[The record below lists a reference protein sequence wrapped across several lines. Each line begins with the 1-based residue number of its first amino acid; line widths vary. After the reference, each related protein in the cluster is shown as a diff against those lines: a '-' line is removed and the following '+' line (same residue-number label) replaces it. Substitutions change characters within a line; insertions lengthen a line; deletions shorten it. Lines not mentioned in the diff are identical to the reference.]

1 MAAIIELAHVDV
13 SRKGNAILRDLSL
26 SLEEGETTVFMGSAG
41 SGKST
46 LLKVAAGLLVP
57 DQGRILFRGKDV
69 ARLSRDEE
77 EAFRSTSAFVFQDA
91 ALWSNQNIF
100 ENLAL
105 PLRLHRHATPGPE
118 MERLVR
124 KALEM
129 AGFEGDLSDR
139 PAVLSMGERRLVG
152 LARALVLDPELVFL
166 DEPTAYLDETAT
178 GRIFEVLAQLR
189 ARGKTLVVVSSS
201 SSFVS
206 RSADRLG
213 IVRDGSLAAYGSYE
227 EAVEWN
233 DASLRA
239 ETGRLRPRQEAWL
252 EPEEDER

>member
-1 MAAIIELAHVDV
+1 MAAVIELVHVDV
-13 SRKGNAILRDLSL
+13 SGKGNPILRDLSL
-26 SLEEGETTVFMGSAG
+26 SLEEGQTTVFMGSAG

-46 LLKVAAGLLVP
+46 LLKAAAGLLVP
-57 DQGRILFRGKDV
+57 DQGRVLFRGKDL
-69 ARLSRDEE
+69 ARLSREE
-77 EAFRSTSAFVFQDA
+77 EQEFRAMSAFVFQDA
-91 ALWSNQNIF
+91 ALWSNQSVF

-105 PLRLHRHATPGPE
+105 PLRLHSHSISGPE
-118 MERLVR
+118 LDRGVR
-124 KALEM
+124 KALEI
-129 AGFEGDLSDR
+129 AGFEGELKDR

-206 RSADRLG
+206 RTADRLG
-213 IVRDGSLAAYGSYE
+213 IVRDGSLVAYGSYE
-227 EAVEWN
+227 EAVNWN

>member
-1 MAAIIELAHVDV
+1 MATAIELVHVDV
-13 SRKGNAILRDLSL
+13 SGKGTPILRDLSL
-26 SLEEGETTVFMGSAG
+26 DIEEGETTVFMGSAG

-46 LLKVAAGLLVP
+46 LLKTAAGLLVP
-57 DQGRILFRGKDV
+57 DQGRVLFRGKDL

-77 EAFRSTSAFVFQDA
+77 QEFRAMSAFVFQDA
-91 ALWSNQNIF
+91 ALWSNQSIF

-105 PLRLHRHATPGPE
+105 PVRLHRPSIPGAE
-118 MERLVR
+118 LERTAK

-129 AGFEGDLSDR
+129 AGFEGDLKDR
-139 PAVLSMGERRLVG
+139 PAILSMGERRLVG
-152 LARALVLDPELVFL
+152 LARALVLDPELIFL

-213 IVRDGSLAAYGSYE
+213 IVRGGALAAFGSYE
-227 EAVEWN
+227 EAVDWD
-233 DASLRA
+233 DAGLRA

-252 EPEEDER
+252 DPEEDGR